1 MGSIIVNPWLVAFY
15 GPAQIFHLDVTGGF
29 QFLRTQHVATLPCMH
44 RQIQEPLIMLSF
56 LPLHLIEISN
66 SPIHFLELMIQHDAF
81 RHLSLHTMHPF
92 VHVQAFCR

>member
-29 QFLRTQHVATLPCMH
+29 QSMRTQHVATLPCMH
-44 RQIQEPLIMLSF
+44 RQIQEPLIVLSF

-66 SPIHFLELMIQHDAF
+66 SPIHFLEF
-81 RHLSLHTMHPF
+81 
-92 VHVQAFCR
+92 